1 MKNDLKLYEKL
12 LNGGKLDLILKGE
25 AGSRGIS
32 IGDAKIGPDV
42 SSIKNNIKTGDIIVV
57 ESTKPPDV
65 PYLIKCG
72 GIVADT
78 GGKVAHAALFAKDY
92 DIPCVVG
99 TEIGTKILESYT
111 GKLLVYVDYYT
122 GLVYKVKGV

>member
-25 AGSRGIS
+25 PGSRGIF

-72 GIVADT
+72 GIVTDT
-78 GGKVAHAALFAKDY
+78 GGKVSHAAIFSTDY
-92 DIPCVVG
+92 NIPCVAG
-99 TEIGTKILESYT
+99 TGNGTKILKSYT

>member
-12 LNGGKLDLILKGE
+12 LNEGKLDLILKGE
-25 AGSRGIS
+25 PGSRGIS
-32 IGDAKIGPDV
+32 IGDAKVGSDV

-65 PYLIKCG
+65 PYLMNCG
-72 GIVADT
+72 AIVTDT
-78 GGKVAHAALFAKDY
+78 GGKSTHAAIFSTHY
-92 DIPCVVG
+92 NIPCVAG
-99 TEIGTKILESYT
+99 TGNGTKMLENYN